1 MEKRPRHWHSRKMR
15 GNKLKRRKLAFGALL
30 ASSSLFLASCAADS
44 GGLTLTV
51 PDVPMQQELG
61 EYEGELNIINW
72 SGFVEPAWTD
82 KFTADTGCKVNP
94 RVAGTSDEM
103 VTLMRTGEY
112 DIVSASGDAA
122 LRLIVGGDVAPL
134 NLELVPN
141 FSEDIAEGMK
151 GQIYDTVN
159 GKAYG
164 VPIGRGANLL
174 QYNETVTGGAPES
187 WDVVWETDS
196 PYAGKI
202 TAYDAPIYIAD
213 AAVYLMYHKPE
224 LNIKNPYALDET
236 QLAAAIDLL
245 KQQNTIIGEYW
256 ADPVAQITSFVG
268 GNVVVGTSWEVLRK
282 FAAQDNIKTTLP
294 IEGSTGWY
302 DAWLLSSTAKNPN
315 CAYAWMNYTS
325 TPEVNGAIAMNFGM
339 APANIAF
346 CKSSPEAQAHCDEFF
361 AEDEEF
367 FSRIWPWT
375 TPIEEC
381 VDGRTDVKCTS
392 FQDWT
397 NAWATVKG

>member
-1 MEKRPRHWHSRKMR
+1 M
-15 GNKLKRRKLAFGALL
+15 KRRKLAFGALL

-44 GGLTLTV
+44 GSLTLTV

-61 EYEGELNIINW
+61 EYEGELNIVNW

-134 NLELVPN
+134 NLELIPN
-141 FSEDIAEGMK
+141 FSDDIAEGMK

-294 IEGSTGWY
+294 VEGSTGWF

-339 APANIAF
+339 APANLAF
-346 CKSSPEAQAHCDEFF
+346 CKSSAEAQAHCDEFF